1 MSSQAPLGCSPMTFS
16 MVVSSSV
23 SFSNG
28 SCSRCFHKRTPL
40 QTWWN
45 SHIMYALDAR
55 PAPRKYRPPA
65 KNRALSHPADCQFYR
80 YPFSL
85 HFRRGQF
92 SPPTSPSQLWS
103 LLIQVLKHNFFS
115 GHCQNLCFI
124 YLYYRKLTLA
134 HFDQWSPQVFHIV
147 GKLRIS
153 PFWWWKENYSFHP
166 VKHQI
171 FLDGPGQTSS
181 MTWDCVLRSFVKF
194 SDLIIQSYLRYF
206 PPTCPADFHPAH
218 PCCFPIIRQ
227 DSVYKSTEVKTRLP
241 PHECRC
247 IRHLCTLCWAM

>member
-23 SFSNG
+23 LFSDP
-28 SCSRCFHKRTPL
+28 SCSQCFHKRTPL

-45 SHIMYALDAR
+45 SHIMYAVDAR

-65 KNRALSHPADCQFYR
+65 KNRALSHPADCKFYR

-124 YLYYRKLTLA
+124 PLFRENLLWPISTNDHPKCFTSLESYG
-134 HFDQWSPQVFHIV
+134 SPLSGGEKRTILFI
-147 GKLRIS
+147 L
-153 PFWWWKENYSFHP
+153 
-166 VKHQI
+166 
-171 FLDGPGQTSS
+171 
-181 MTWDCVLRSFVKF
+181 
-194 SDLIIQSYLRYF
+194 
-206 PPTCPADFHPAH
+206 
-218 PCCFPIIRQ
+218 
-227 DSVYKSTEVKTRLP
+227 
-241 PHECRC
+241 
-247 IRHLCTLCWAM
+247 

>member
-23 SFSNG
+23 LFSDP
-28 SCSRCFHKRTPL
+28 SCSQCFHKRTPL

-45 SHIMYALDAR
+45 HHIMYALDAR

-65 KNRALSHPADCQFYR
+65 KNRALSHPADCKFYR

-171 FLDGPGQTSS
+171 FLDGPGQTSF

-194 SDLIIQSYLRYF
+194 SDLII
-206 PPTCPADFHPAH
+206 
-218 PCCFPIIRQ
+218 
-227 DSVYKSTEVKTRLP
+227 
-241 PHECRC
+241 
-247 IRHLCTLCWAM
+247 